1 MATSESKGELVTPI
15 TAVQGILLLLQ
26 LFVPQAV
33 HVEQTRV
40 TVQLMTHASQETVD
54 QRTVQLFKPVLNVLP
69 VSHQLLI
76 VVTNHPPVVM
86 TIPNMLHLALV
97 GQDKVIVPI
106 AT

>member
-1 MATSESKGELVTPI
+1 MTVATSESKGELVTPI

-40 TVQLMTHASQETVD
+40 TVELMTHASQETVD
-54 QRTVQLFKPVLNVLP
+54 QRTVLLFKPVLNVLP

-76 VVTNHPPVVM
+76 VVTVH
-86 TIPNMLHLALV
+86 IIISYLA
-97 GQDKVIVPI
+97 I
-106 AT
+106 